1 MLPVEQGQS
10 EKTEKSYLIQKE
22 NKELIFQYLRLD
34 KSLGKKKRCSRY
46 FYISG
51 KY

>member
-22 NKELIFQYLRLD
+22 NKEVIFQYLRLD
-34 KSLGKKKRCSRY
+34 KSLGKEKKVFKVFLY
-46 FYISG
+46 FR
-51 KY
+51 